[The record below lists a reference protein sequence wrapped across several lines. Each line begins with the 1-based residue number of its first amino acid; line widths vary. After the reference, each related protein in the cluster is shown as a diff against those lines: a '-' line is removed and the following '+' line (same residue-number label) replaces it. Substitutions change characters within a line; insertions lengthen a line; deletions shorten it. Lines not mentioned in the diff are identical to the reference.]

1 MLANIKRMVNSFHE
15 RGGFHIFISTILL
28 RIIQFV
34 LGVLIIRLLT
44 KEDYGNLSYALT
56 ITQLIIP
63 FSGAG
68 LFLSLLHFGP
78 IQNKFENKVTLLN
91 FTIRRGF
98 LYSLVLIM
106 IMIGLAQLVAIRMPG
121 SVQYLRLFSI
131 YIMSYFLFN
140 TSVSFLRVLKK
151 NKAYAASLLLNSILV
166 LILSL
171 LGIFLSKG
179 IGYAIGFSLAPA
191 FSAIVVYISLKKKN
205 EINIKIFSK
214 VQDLPVKKSDYT
226 KYGIFAGLGN
236 IASQMA
242 WQLDTIMIGALLAQS
257 TMVATYKVA
266 ALIPFSLIFIPSVFI
281 QTDFVYI
288 AEKYE
293 NKKYLINYYKKY
305 LLIFSVI
312 VVAILSVWYIF
323 GGSIVRLFGS
333 EYIDALP
340 IINILMINVAS
351 TFLIRV
357 PLGNIL
363 AAVGKAK
370 WNSWSAII
378 LLLINLILNYFLI
391 PEYGITGAA
400 YATVISISLSSAISI
415 ILFYKY
421 LNGISKPHIEP
432 NNG

>member
-1 MLANIKRMVNSFHE
+1 MLAIIKRTINSFHK
-15 RGGFHIFISTILL
+15 RGGFHIFISTIFL

-44 KEDYGNLSYALT
+44 KEDYGNLSYAIT

-78 IQNKFENKVTLLN
+78 IQNDLKDKVNLLN
-91 FTIRRGF
+91 FTIRRGGI
-98 LYSLVLIM
+98 YSLIVIVL
-106 IMIGLAQLVAIRMPG
+106 MIGLAQLVAIRMPG
-121 SVQYLRLFSI
+121 SVIYLRWFSI
-131 YIMSYFLFN
+131 YIISYFLFQ
-140 TSVSFLRVLKK
+140 TAVSFLRVMKR

-166 LILSL
+166 FVLSL
-171 LGIFLSKG
+171 LGIYLSKG
-179 IGYAIGFSLAPA
+179 IGYTIGFSLAPA
-191 FSAIVVYISLKKKN
+191 LTAIVVLVTLKKK
-205 EINIKIFSK
+205 EKIDIRIFDRIKNT
-214 VQDLPVKKSDYT
+214 PVKIADYT
-226 KYGIFAGLGN
+226 KYGVFAGLGN

-266 ALIPFSLIFIPSVFI
+266 ALIPFSLVFIPSVFI

-288 AEKYE
+288 AERYKDKE
-293 NKKYLINYYKKY
+293 YLINYYKKY
-305 LLIFSVI
+305 LLAFSLI
-312 VVAILSVWYIF
+312 VALILSVWYVF
-323 GGSIVRLFGS
+323 GASIVGLFGP
-333 EYIDALP
+333 EYIDARSL
-340 IINILMINVAS
+340 INILMINVAS

-378 LLLINLILNYFLI
+378 MLLLNLILNYLLI
-391 PEYGITGAA
+391 PKFGIIGAA
-400 YATVISISLSSAISI
+400 YATVISISLSSLISM
-415 ILFYKY
+415 ILFFKY
-421 LNGISKPHIEP
+421 LSGIKQIQ
-432 NNG
+432 